1 MRNRNLRIIVTALGV
16 AFAGTSP
23 IQGQPSEAPTW
34 ANFFAAEEQLREYIE
49 EALARHPAIQQASA
63 RYRAALQVVPQVKSL
78 PDPVFSFTQAIRSVE
93 TRVGPQ
99 QNAVMLSQAF
109 PWFGTLDLQGQVA
122 LRKAAAQYHLSVAT
136 EREVIAQ
143 VKDAYYRLAYIDTG
157 VRITEEELSLL
168 EHYEELAETQYATGQ
183 GLQQAIL
190 RIQAELTTVLNDLEI
205 LDQQRFTLAARL
217 NTLRDRPPEDPI
229 PPAVPLTLPDVV
241 LDPSELYRLGDF
253 HRQELQA
260 ANALIE
266 ASERSIELA
275 KTSYRPR
282 FTVGAGFVNVG
293 GRRDPAGQLLPPP
306 DNGKN
311 AVSVSLGMTIP
322 LWTGKYR
329 AGVQQA
335 AETLIAER
343 GAYRTIRN
351 EMEFAVQ
358 DAVIRAQTLERQVE
372 LFETALIP
380 QAEAAL
386 QATEAAY
393 ETGQLGV
400 LDLLD
405 GERMLLD
412 VQLMNARYY
421 SDFLVALAQLERAI
435 GTRFPRQ

>member
-1 MRNRNLRIIVTALGV
+1 M
-16 AFAGTSP
+16 
-23 IQGQPSEAPTW
+23 
-34 ANFFAAEEQLREYIE
+34 
-49 EALARHPAIQQASA
+49 
-63 RYRAALQVVPQVKSL
+63 
-78 PDPVFSFTQAIRSVE
+78 
-93 TRVGPQ
+93 
-99 QNAVMLSQAF
+99 
-109 PWFGTLDLQGQVA
+109 
-122 LRKAAAQYHLSVAT
+122 
-136 EREVIAQ
+136 
-143 VKDAYYRLAYIDTG
+143 
-157 VRITEEELSLL
+157 L